1 MKKRHIVAV
10 SILLLLIAV
19 LLIRSN
25 SDKPKTSEEPDSA
38 IPIATTGTTN
48 AKPFS
53 GTNTSLNPNVEKVD
67 LRKLDED
74 RRRRI
79 EEGKDEWR
87 APINFFGKVV
97 DENGTG
103 VPNVQISFGWTD
115 LSPTEG
121 YSRAQT
127 MSDADGLFSL
137 LNRTGKHLSVS
148 LAREGYYVSAADN
161 KSFEYGDP
169 YSRPNPQPGS
179 PVIFHL
185 RKKGQAEPL
194 VAMQKNFRVARD
206 GTPLEI
212 DLLAGKAVPAGQG
225 HLRIECWTRDQG
237 KKRGEKHDW
246 QCRVSIPG
254 GGMLVNTNEFAFL
267 APESGYQESFEI
279 VMPAS
284 LDREWKK
291 DVQRELYFKLK
302 DGKYGRM
309 TFAMIAAGD
318 HFCMVGA
325 LTNPSGSR
333 NLEFDPAVQPKQTQ
347 FE

>member
-1 MKKRHIVAV
+1 MQIEFSCNDTSV
-10 SILLLLIAV
+10 SGT
-19 LLIRSN
+19 SYYHTQ
-25 SDKPKTSEEPDSA
+25 SDK
-38 IPIATTGTTN
+38 
-48 AKPFS
+48 
-53 GTNTSLNPNVEKVD
+53 
-67 LRKLDED
+67 
-74 RRRRI
+74 
-79 EEGKDEWR
+79 
-87 APINFFGKVV
+87 
-97 DENGTG
+97 
-103 VPNVQISFGWTD
+103 Q
-115 LSPTEG
+115 
-121 YSRAQT
+121 
-127 MSDADGLFSL
+127 GLFSL
-137 LNRTGKHLSVS
+137 THVKGKLLVVRI
-148 LAREGYYVSAADN
+148 LRGGYYVSTKDN
-161 KSFEYGDP
+161 NSFEYGDL
-169 YSRPNPQPGS
+169 YSRPNPQPTS

-194 VAMQKNFRVARD
+194 IGMQKKFRVARD

-225 HLRIECWTRDQG
+225 HLRIECWTQDQG

-254 GGMLVNTNEFAFL
+254 GGMLENTNEFAFL

-284 LDREWKK
+284 LGREWKK